1 MPWLTKKE
9 AAEYLRVCENT
20 IDNLESEGMLKGYR
34 LYIGKKPIVRFK
46 QEDLDNLFLKRQ
58 KGRPREEILLDKGGL

>member
-34 LYIGKKPIVRFK
+34 LYIGKKPIVRFR
-46 QEDLDNLFLKRQ
+46 QEDLDNLFVRRQ
-58 KGRPREEILLDKGGL
+58 KGRPRQVEIADSS